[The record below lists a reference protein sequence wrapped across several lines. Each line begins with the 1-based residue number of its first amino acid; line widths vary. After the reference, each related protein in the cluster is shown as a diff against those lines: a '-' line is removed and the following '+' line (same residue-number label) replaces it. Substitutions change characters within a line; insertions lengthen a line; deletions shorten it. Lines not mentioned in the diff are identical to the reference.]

1 MAVTVGYQGTNG
13 TFSEIAVMK
22 YFEDREYEPKNYR
35 NFSDILNDLDCGVL
49 DYALLPVENTTTG
62 IISRSVDL
70 FRNYGIHAVGEIN
83 VPIRQNLITLPE
95 AKLEDIR
102 EIYSHPEAISQC
114 AQFFADHPGIKAV
127 AFQDT
132 ARSAE
137 YVRDCN
143 DIHKAAIGSQRAAE
157 YYGLKSLMKAVQD
170 SNTNMTRFLCVTE
183 KNEISPDA
191 DKVSLYFAVKHEPG
205 SLYQVL
211 GVLAGRKINLL
222 KLESRPI
229 PGQMFEY
236 CFYLDFSGTLL
247 DDNIRGALA
256 EIRRR
261 CTECRVIGCY
271 KAAPVEFQE
280 GRTQA

>member
-1 MAVTVGYQGTNG
+1 MKIKVGYQGNHG
-13 TFSEIAVMK
+13 TFSEIAAMRFFAGK
-22 YFEDREYEPKNYR
+22 DFEACGYP
-35 NFSDILNDLDCGVL
+35 NFKTILTDVENGVL
-49 DYALLPVENTTTG
+49 DYAVLPVENTTTG

-83 VPIRQNLITLPE
+83 VPIRQNLIVLPGAE
-95 AKLEDIR
+95 LSDIR

-114 AQFFADHPGIKAV
+114 AQFFADHPKIRAV

-132 ARSAE
+132 ARSVE
-137 YVRDCN
+137 YIKECG
-143 DIHKAAIGSQRAAE
+143 DIHKAAIGSTRAAD
-157 YYGLKSLMKAVQD
+157 YYGLHSLLEGMQD

-183 KNEISPDA
+183 KNEIAKDA
-191 DKVSLYFAVKHEPG
+191 DKVSLYFSVRHEPG

-211 GVLAGRKINLL
+211 GVLAARNINMV

-236 CFYLDFSGTLL
+236 CFYLDFSGSLA
-247 DDNIRGALA
+247 DENIRSALA

-271 KAAPVEFQE
+271 KAATIEL
-280 GRTQA
+280 

>member
-22 YFEDREYEPKNYR
+22 YFEGREYEPRNYR
-35 NFSDILNDLDCGVL
+35 GFPDILNDLDCGVL

-83 VPIRQNLITLPE
+83 VPIRQNLITLPGTE
-95 AKLEDIR
+95 LSDIR

-114 AQFFADHPGIKAV
+114 AQFFADHPKIRAV

-132 ARSAE
+132 ARSVE
-137 YVRDCN
+137 YIRECG
-143 DIHKAAIGSQRAAE
+143 DIHKAAIGSSRAAE
-157 YYGLKSLMKAVQD
+157 CYGLPSLLEGMQD

-183 KNEISPDA
+183 KNEIAKDA
-191 DKVSLYFAVKHEPG
+191 DKVSLYFSVRHEPG

-211 GVLAGRKINLL
+211 GVLASRNINMV

-236 CFYLDFSGTLL
+236 CFYLDFSGSLA
-247 DDNIRGALA
+247 DENIRSALS

-271 KAAPVEFQE
+271 KAATIEL
-280 GRTQA
+280 

>member
-1 MAVTVGYQGTNG
+1 MPATVGYQGTNG
-13 TFSEIAVMK
+13 TFSEIAVMQ
-22 YFEDREYEPKNYR
+22 YFENREYEPRNYR
-35 NFSDILNDLDCGVL
+35 AFPDILNDLDCGVL

-62 IISRSVDL
+62 IISRTVDL
-70 FRNYGIHAVGEIN
+70 FRNYGIHAVGEII
-83 VPIRQNLITLPE
+83 VPIRQNLIVLPG
-95 AKLEDIR
+95 AKLEDIQ
-102 EIYSHPEAISQC
+102 EVYSHPEAIAQC
-114 AQFFADHPGIKAV
+114 AQFFADHPGLRAV

-137 YVRDCN
+137 YVRDCG
-143 DIHKAAIGSQRAAE
+143 DSRKAAIGSKRAAE
-157 YYGLKSLMKAVQD
+157 YYGLQSLLEGVQD

-183 KNEISPDA
+183 KNELDPQA
-191 DKVSLYFAVKHEPG
+191 DKVSLYFSVKHEPG

-211 GVLAGRKINLL
+211 GVLASRNINMV

-236 CFYLDFSGTLL
+236 CFYLDFSGNLS
-247 DDNIRGALA
+247 DDNVRSALA

-271 KAAPVEFQE
+271 KAAPVVL
-280 GRTQA
+280 